1 MMAEGGMDN
10 RIRNVLRYLRQ
21 VGDGIPP
28 RRNGNTITPD
38 VKPGV
43 GLHREKQKE
52 SWQKEKA
59 IKNELRRRVTASL
72 PR

>member
-38 VKPGV
+38 VKPDV
-43 GLHREKQKE
+43 GLHREKQK
-52 SWQKEKA
+52 
-59 IKNELRRRVTASL
+59 RVGKK
-72 PR
+72 RKQ